1 MTTLYLDCFC
11 GISGDMAVGALIDAG
26 ADFDTIREAIASLGL
41 EGCRLEA
48 EKVKKQGIMAT
59 QFHVIQDPDVP
70 KPHRHLRHVAEII
83 SRGDLPDPVRQTAL
97 ETFELLARA
106 EAAVHGCTVEQVHF
120 HEVGAIDSIVDIVAA
135 QLAMHLL
142 GVDEVYSS
150 ALHVGAG
157 TVECDHGVMPVPA
170 PATAKL
176 LEGKPVYGGA
186 VQMEL
191 VTPTGA
197 ALVAQRV
204 KAFGEIPLMA
214 VERIGY
220 GSGTRDVPGRANVLR
235 VMLGARARESA
246 DRETIGVI
254 ETHIDDMNPEL
265 FPPLIETL
273 LHHGAR
279 DAYLTPTLGKKGRP
293 AYGLTVLC
301 DEAALPEMARR
312 LFQHSTTFGLRFR
325 REERLVLERQ
335 FRTVQTPWGSVR
347 IKMGYFQGE
356 ATCTAPEFEDCRARA
371 EAADVPLRKVY
382 EAALSAALKG
392 AFDHA

>member
-11 GISGDMAVGALIDAG
+11 GISGDMTVGGLIDAG
-26 ADFDTIREAIASLGL
+26 ADFETICRAIDSLGL
-41 EGCRLEA
+41 EGCRLEV
-48 EKVKKQGIMAT
+48 EKVKKHGILAT

-70 KPHRHLRHVAEII
+70 KPHRHLKHVVEII
-83 SRGDLPDPVRQTAL
+83 NRGNLPGPARQAAL

-106 EAAVHGCTVEQVHF
+106 EAAVHGCTIEQVHF

-142 GVDEVYSS
+142 GIEEVYASP
-150 ALHVGAG
+150 LHVGAG
-157 TVECDHGVMPVPA
+157 TVQCDHGVMPVPA

-176 LEGKPVYGGA
+176 LEGKPVYGGE
-186 VQMEL
+186 VEMEL

-197 ALVAQRV
+197 AIVAQRV
-204 KAFGEIPLMA
+204 KAFGGMPMMA
-214 VERIGY
+214 VKHIGY
-220 GSGTRDVPGRANVLR
+220 GSGVRDVPGRANVLR
-235 VMLGARARESA
+235 VMLGARTQEAMDHEA
-246 DRETIGVI
+246 ITVI
-254 ETHIDDMNPEL
+254 ETHIDDMNPEM

-301 DEAALPEMARR
+301 DEAALSEIAQR

-325 REERLVLERQ
+325 REERLVLQRE

-347 IKMGYFQGE
+347 VKMGHFQGE
-356 ATCTAPEFEDCRARA
+356 ATCAAPEFEDCRARA
-371 EAADVPLRKVY
+371 EAADVPVRQVY
-382 EAALSAALKG
+382 DAALAAALKG
-392 AFDHA
+392 EFEHA